1 MKFGSNRVLVGA
13 LAPMIVSL
21 LGAAPAAQA
30 RPQRIAQESSAQKP
44 LMAEEA
50 FKNVQLLRGISVK
63 EFMETMG
70 FFAAST
76 GMNCTDCHVAE
87 SGGDWSKYADD
98 IPIKQK
104 ARMMM
109 LMMNAINKTYF
120 AGNRQVTCYS
130 CHRGGRSPKV
140 IPNLK
145 EQYSSPAQDDPDQI
159 LEQAEGAPSADQV
172 LDKYIQA
179 VGGTQRLATFTSLVG
194 KGTYQGYDDPGKL
207 PIEVYAKAPGQ
218 VAQIVHGAGGDSSW
232 IDDGRSVWVAQPDT
246 DAPVPVLALTAGDL
260 DGAHVEAALF
270 FPGRVK
276 QLLTKWRV
284 GIPLTEDDQ
293 VFTEVQGTTAGGNNV
308 KLYFDP
314 SSGLL
319 MRMVRYTT
327 LPVGL
332 IPTQI
337 DYADYRD
344 VSGIKIPFRVTKT
357 WVDGRS
363 ITEFSEVRP
372 NTQIDATRFV
382 KPATPVAPPVK
393 PAIQ

>member
-1 MKFGSNRVLVGA
+1 MKVPLTRT
-13 LAPMIVSL
+13 IVTGI
-21 LGAAPAAQA
+21 GAAVACLLSIVLASGQAGPPATGQAGADRNVIMAQD
-30 RPQRIAQESSAQKP
+30 
-44 LMAEEA
+44 A
-50 FKNVQLLRGISVK
+50 FKDVQVLKGISVK

-70 FFAAST
+70 FFAAAT
-76 GMNCTDCHVAE
+76 GMNCTDCHVTE

-179 VGGTQRLATFTSLVG
+179 VGGTQRLATFTSLIG

-218 VAQIVHGAGGDSSW
+218 VAQIVHGASGDSSW

-372 NTQIDATRFV
+372 NTQIDAAKFL
-382 KPATPVAPPVK
+382 KPATPVAP
-393 PAIQ
+393 AIQ